1 MLALSFVLSFVRLSR
16 DPAATGMYELL
27 GLAPAIFPVAMI
39 INALSAAVGAI
50 AVPHFWHRVL
60 HITLSREL
68 FVRAMIC
75 AYAAVVMVWDVASL
89 TWINTSFSRE
99 LPLWL
104 PEIVKTGIITAY
116 CSVISTHMVKKEH
129 HGTSTNVGV

>member
-1 MLALSFVLSFVRLSR
+1 MALFTMLV
-16 DPAATGMYELL
+16 
-27 GLAPAIFPVAMI
+27 
-39 INALSAAVGAI
+39 
-50 AVPHFWHRVL
+50 W
-60 HITLSREL
+60 
-68 FVRAMIC
+68 
-75 AYAAVVMVWDVASL
+75 VVMVWDVASL

-116 CSVISTHMVKKEH
+116 CSVISTHMVKKER